1 MGVNFMSDTLY
12 IQTEENVEV
21 HHPHVYLQ
29 DIAKLSCTNS
39 KILNHLRVLP
49 VANLDP
55 DKTGRYVIS
64 VMDLINDIQ
73 LKEPDLDITHIGE
86 PNFIITYQK
95 EGTVN
100 IVIRWCKVIFVC
112 LATFFGAGF
121 SIMTF
126 NNDVSVTDVCSEV
139 FSLVMGYESGGFTV
153 LEISYSG
160 GLAVGIIGFFNHF
173 AAIKLNTDPT
183 PLEVEMRLY
192 EDNIS
197 KTLIANDGRKESK
210 IDIT

>member
-1 MGVNFMSDTLY
+1 MSAQNTVYLNLREITELHKPDIQVKDVAEIYCSDT
-12 IQTEENVEV
+12 
-21 HHPHVYLQ
+21 HVQNRCASL
-29 DIAKLSCTNS
+29 
-39 KILNHLRVLP
+39 KI
-49 VANLDP
+49 
-55 DKTGRYVIS
+55 KTIREQKRKRYVENALNVIRILEASDPS
-64 VMDLINDIQ
+64 VTVNNVG
-73 LKEPDLDITHIGE
+73 KVE
-86 PNFIITYQK
+86 FIIDYQPRVK
-95 EGTVN
+95 QKLFWQ
-100 IVIRWCKVIFVC
+100 WCKTMFVC
-112 LATFFGAGF
+112 MICFCGAAF
-121 SIMTF
+121 AIMTF
-126 NNDVSVTDVCSEV
+126 NNDVSVTDVFSEV

-153 LEISYSG
+153 LEISYSV